1 MSTIKILSFW
11 AGHNVKSP
19 RRYSLFRPVTSL
31 KVWLFSYSIFVD
43 FYPLR
48 PGQFGKSREFYHSD
62 MVILMKL
69 YIMQGRGFSVD
80 FILSDPVTS
89 VKSSYISDPVSLS
102 KRVLLFWP
110 GHFSKGSFHFWHG
123 HNDKSSF
130 RFWPGHFGKG
140 SFNFWPGH
148 NGKKW
153 LSILTRSLWQ
163 RLL

>member
-1 MSTIKILSFW
+1 MEILAIALLFKPGHFVKNHRKGRVYLFSYFNFW
-11 AGHNVKSP
+11 PGHNVKSP

-110 GHFSKGSFHFWHG
+110 G
-123 HNDKSSF
+123 
-130 RFWPGHFGKG
+130 RFGKG